1 MDVSNSSLCLLVV
14 CADLLN
20 QECIQERW
28 RDDHQIPNPFQ
39 SHTSSRHHRRVGGD
53 YYWSCGIGRSVV
65 AVHYVRDRSLFCS
78 NRVNQNKYSLIAGL
92 SRFSSHH
99 PILLWFLLSI
109 CTCFEGPPLPPTPP
123 FLPIEMSGAPW
134 RRVYHQ
140 AGDVAEG
147 ANSVLRDV
155 LEDRMSHSSVP
166 SYPPTS
172 PFPVHRQ

>member
-99 PILLWFLLSI
+99 PILLWFFSPLYLYLLRRTSTASNSPFLADRNVW
-109 CTCFEGPPLPPTPP
+109 CTLAKGLPP
-123 FLPIEMSGAPW
+123 SGRC
-134 RRVYHQ
+134 RRGSQLSVKRC
-140 AGDVAEG
+140 AGGPYE
-147 ANSVLRDV
+147 
-155 LEDRMSHSSVP
+155 P
-166 SYPPTS
+166 QQCT
-172 PFPVHRQ
+172 